1 MTETNLQYWI
11 RNANQIFLHQPPPPS
26 PQYKGRYRSKFTPL
40 PPTRPSHP
48 AKTTH
53 YLVID
58 NPAHL
63 WHFYLLNLYF
73 TFFPT

>member
-11 RNANQIFLHQPPPPS
+11 RNANQIFITSTPPHPPNTKDGIVPSS
-26 PQYKGRYRSKFTPL
+26 PPL

-48 AKTTH
+48 TKTTH

-73 TFFPT
+73 TFLPT